1 MAQRTLRFVAIGGND
16 ITFADPSDVTRT
28 SRFVG
33 SLSNVKTV
41 AGLLTVNRFEL
52 VSLQDVESGTDV
64 KVKQQSS
71 VRIKVSS
78 PLGNSVEAKQQ
89 ILDALH
95 NMAVWVESGATSGF
109 KPNQTTEFVVDLA
122 GA

>member
-1 MAQRTLRFVAIGGND
+1 MAQRNLRFVAIGAND
-16 ITFADPSDVTRT
+16 VTFADPSDVTRT

-41 AGLLTVNRFEL
+41 AGLITVNRLEL
-52 VSLQDVESGTDV
+52 VSLRDVEAGSDV

-95 NMAVWVESGATSGF
+95 NMELWINAGGMNGF
-109 KPNQTTEFVVDLA
+109 KPTQSTEFIVDL